1 MKRTISILICLMLVL
16 SMAIP
21 AFAAGHNHTIT
32 INNSHD
38 GYKYVAYQIFK
49 GDLDHTGTLSN
60 IKWGDGIDGAALLA
74 ELKALYPTEFAT
86 ANDAE
91 DVATALAKNGAD
103 DNEYAKNFAD
113 LAAKHV
119 TTAAG
124 TSSYADNKY
133 TITGLEDGYY
143 LIINTEVPAGQDNTT
158 YGRYV
163 LEVVADVEV
172 KHKGTYPTVDK
183 KIVEG
188 ENRVEVNEASIGD
201 IITYEIVGTL
211 PGNIADYDTY
221 YYVFNDTLSKGLT
234 FKEFVSVTVN
244 GVVVTDYFYK
254 NASEYD
260 AVHGTT
266 IKVGMQ
272 DLLALELLTTPAV
285 GEITADTKVILTYNV
300 TLNENAVIGVEGNPN
315 LVDLEYSNNPN
326 QDGEGATTPPPENP
340 PEPNPVP
347 EIPTG
352 ETPEEIV
359 ETFATELKIQKTDGA
374 GAALKGAEFTLTGE
388 GVNVVIV
395 TGSYFEKVAEGTG
408 DYWLLKNGT
417 YTTTKYCDVD
427 DPATTDKNENNS
439 ENYAET
445 TANYKLVNKITVTKD
460 STGTNIKAF
469 VDESG
474 QLKFTGLGAGTYTLT
489 ETVTPSGFNT
499 CDPITFEIKFDAST
513 KKFTKII
520 DSSVLLDE
528 TLNTYHVTVKNVAG
542 SKLPSTGGMG
552 TTLFYAFGSVLFIGA
567 AVLLITK
574 KRMSA

>member
-1 MKRTISILICLMLVL
+1 MKKAISILLCLMLVL
-16 SMAIP
+16 SMAAP
-21 AFAAGHNHTIT
+21 VFADGHTHTIT
-32 INNSHD
+32 INNSHS
-38 GYKYVAYQIFK
+38 GYEYKAYQIFD

-60 IKWGDGIDGAALLA
+60 IEWGSGIDGAGLLA
-74 ELKALYPTEFAT
+74 KLKDLYPTEFAT

-91 DVATALAKNGAD
+91 DVATALAKNGSD
-103 DNEYAKNFAD
+103 DNEYAKSFAD
-113 LAAKHV
+113 LAAQFV

-124 TSSYADNKY
+124 TSSFATNKY

-143 LIINTEVPAGQDNTT
+143 LIINTKVPAGQDNTT

-201 IITYEIVGTL
+201 TITYEIIGTL

-221 YYVFNDTLSKGLT
+221 YYVFNDTLSKGLS

-244 GVVVTDYFYK
+244 GVNVTSYFYK
-254 NASEYD
+254 NASDYD
-260 AVHGTT
+260 AEHGTT

-300 TLNENAVIGVEGNPN
+300 TLNENAAIGTANPN

-340 PEPNPVP
+340 GEPNPVP

-359 ETFATELKIQKTDGA
+359 ETFTTELKIQKTDGA

-388 GVNVVIV
+388 GVNVTII
-395 TGSYFEKVAEGTG
+395 TGSYFEKVADGTG
-408 DYWLLKNGT
+408 THWLLKNGT
-417 YTTTKYCDVD
+417 YTDTPYCNVD
-427 DPATTDKNENNS
+427 DLATTDKNEDNS
-439 ENYAET
+439 ENYAEA
-445 TANYKLVNKITVTKD
+445 TANYNLVNKVAVKKD
-460 STGTNIKAF
+460 GTGVNVKAF
-469 VDESG
+469 VDENG
-474 QLKFTGLGAGTYTLT
+474 QLKFTGLGAGVYTLT

-574 KRMSA
+574 KRMAA